1 MASVT
6 GRVNILLG
14 SIDDIIEKGS
24 LLLVIFLFAANFP
37 LNFNNGKFLKIL
49 KTQICTHESSRRTL
63 ASNLYYIATHP
74 SHKWDFYLS
83 SLIPPL
89 IP

>member
-37 LNFNNGKFLKIL
+37 LKFNNGKFLKIL
-49 KTQICTHESSRRTL
+49 
-63 ASNLYYIATHP
+63 
-74 SHKWDFYLS
+74 
-83 SLIPPL
+83 
-89 IP
+89 